1 MPHELKTSTL
11 QNLFW
16 ETDSSPAGQGIFHLL
31 RNPKV
36 SYRIRNRPPEEP
48 VINHT
53 RPLPL
58 QPILF
63 LEDPV

>member
-1 MPHELKTSTL
+1 MLHELKTSTV
-11 QNLFW
+11 QNLSW
-16 ETDSSPAGQGIFHLL
+16 VTDSSPAGGGILHLL
-31 RNPKV
+31 KNPKV
-36 SYRIRNRPPEEP
+36 SYRIHNRPPLVP